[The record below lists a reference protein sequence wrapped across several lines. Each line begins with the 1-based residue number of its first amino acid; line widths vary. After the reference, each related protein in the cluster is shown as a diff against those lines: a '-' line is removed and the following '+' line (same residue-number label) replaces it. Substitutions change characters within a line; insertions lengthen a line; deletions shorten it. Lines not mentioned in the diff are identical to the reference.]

1 MIIRSFRCDILVIF
15 LYLLLDATSVLAAD
29 SETPFD
35 CHLTVDNTK
44 FDLTS
49 LAGVHTVNRTRD
61 TPPTKTVDSLR
72 FDLCAE
78 LKPQEGLSEHDQ
90 CPSGTRAC
98 LTKVNQKTDDQDRI
112 VAVIPVAQSAN
123 LDPIS
128 TASLSPKYLS
138 LILHG
143 AEYPAPPFSTPI
155 RQILNL
161 TLLCDPQDISEP
173 KFIAYN
179 GSRLDLEWSAPAGCP
194 FKEEEGDKGGDNND
208 ETGEKENVGSGI
220 GWFFLVILLAFV
232 AYFGLGAYYNYS
244 TYGSRGLDLIPHRDF
259 WKEVPYML
267 SDVVSHLCSN
277 VRPRRT
283 SSRGGYVAV

>member
-1 MIIRSFRCDILVIF
+1 M
-15 LYLLLDATSVLAAD
+15 LAAD

-90 CPSGTRAC
+90 VRLRHEDRVFQYHCSLTYSTFNPFKCPSGTRAC

-128 TASLSPKYLS
+128 TASLCAS
-138 LILHG
+138 
-143 AEYPAPPFSTPI
+143 F
-155 RQILNL
+155 N
-161 TLLCDPQDISEP
+161 TLYC
-173 KFIAYN
+173 
-179 GSRLDLEWSAPAGCP
+179 
-194 FKEEEGDKGGDNND
+194 
-208 ETGEKENVGSGI
+208 
-220 GWFFLVILLAFV
+220 
-232 AYFGLGAYYNYS
+232 
-244 TYGSRGLDLIPHRDF
+244 
-259 WKEVPYML
+259 
-267 SDVVSHLCSN
+267 
-277 VRPRRT
+277 
-283 SSRGGYVAV
+283 